1 MQDSIHGILEAIE
14 ASVSFAEV
22 RARACLPEPD
32 GDSGYLF
39 VSYSHAD
46 YKAVIPDI
54 IRLQAEGL
62 RIWYDR
68 CLGTGQRS
76 RRQTS

>member
-14 ASVSFAEV
+14 ASASFAEV

-46 YKAVIPDI
+46 YKAVMK
-54 IRLQAEGL
+54 
-62 RIWYDR
+62 
-68 CLGTGQRS
+68 RS
-76 RRQTS
+76 LVLPILLFSSISFH